1 MIFKV
6 SSSLFFFAVCLATA
20 TAATAT
26 AAGPEDPTS
35 PASVV
40 VTTPTTE
47 KEFVVDLL
55 VKAAGDGDRI
65 EVVEDIHVVL
75 VARSHHQVVVV
86 SDALLTTGP
95 HYEKPPCSNSDEKA
109 VQIMGID
116 GMFCSPS
123 CVDGPCPTDVPDG
136 VTAVR

>member
-6 SSSLFFFAVCLATA
+6 SSSFFFFAAFLATA
-20 TAATAT
+20 TVATAT
-26 AAGPEDPTS
+26 AAGPEDSTS
-35 PASVV
+35 PAAVV
-40 VTTPTTE
+40 VAATPTTE

-65 EVVEDIHVVL
+65 EVVEDMHVVL
-75 VARSHHQVVVV
+75 VAKSHHQVVVV
-86 SDALLTTGP
+86 SDASTTGP
-95 HYEKPPCSNSDEKA
+95 HYEKPPCSNGDEKA

-136 VTAVR
+136 VTAVS